1 MNAREH
7 FLSACLG
14 LALPAITAMGPPA
27 TAAGAGAEANE
38 PARTAT
44 AVIAVDDHWLQAEES
59 GDTAWLDAMLLPEYR
74 SISAD
79 GKPADKQKI
88 LAGAAR
94 NRGSDKMR
102 KQVDAWLKTHPT
114 RKSVV
119 MQGDVAILS
128 FSDPQTE
135 HVMSSD
141 VFVYRDGG
149 WHAIY
154 SQHSKAA
161 E

>member
-1 MNAREH
+1 MTVRELA
-7 FLSACLG
+7 LSACLG
-14 LALPAITAMGPPA
+14 FALPGIVAISMPASAVAPAAPENETAK
-27 TAAGAGAEANE
+27 TAA
-38 PARTAT
+38 
-44 AVIAVDDHWLQAEES
+44 AVIAVDDHWLEAEEN
-59 GDTAWLDAMLLPEYR
+59 GDTAWLDAMLLPDYR

-79 GKPADKQKI
+79 GNPADKQRI
-88 LAGAAR
+88 LAGATR

-102 KQVDAWLKTHPT
+102 KEVDAWLKAHPT

-119 MQGDVAILS
+119 MQGDFAILS
-128 FSDPQTE
+128 FADPKSE
-135 HVMSSD
+135 RVMSSD
-141 VFVYRDGG
+141 VFVYRAGG

>member
-1 MNAREH
+1 MTARERI
-7 FLSACLG
+7 LSACLG
-14 LALPAITAMGPPA
+14 LVLPGIVAIGTPA
-27 TAAGAGAEANE
+27 VAADANAQASENAKTAA
-38 PARTAT
+38 
-44 AVIAVDDHWLQAEES
+44 AVIAVDDHWLQAEVS

-74 SISAD
+74 SISSD

-114 RKSVV
+114 KTSVV

-128 FSDPQTE
+128 FSDPKTG
-135 HVMSSD
+135 HVMSSE

-154 SQHSKAA
+154 SQHSKTA